1 MRENPEIPLPSPL
14 HDGGPLPIKP
24 PPATLILAI
33 KSQGLTDREIAEA
46 LGVGTSTV
54 NRIRNGKIAKVSS
67 DLYFSLLGL
76 CHSVIIR
83 AINHEQEA
91 AYAR

>member
-1 MRENPEIPLPSPL
+1 MDTKL
-14 HDGGPLPIKP
+14 HEGGGTPTT
-24 PPATLILAI
+24 PPADLIIAI

-76 CHSVIIR
+76 CHSVLLR
-83 AINHEQEA
+83 AMKQEQEA
-91 AYAR
+91 QYAR

>member
-1 MRENPEIPLPSPL
+1 MEKLTETPLPL
-14 HDGGPLPIKP
+14 RGDAPLPIKP
-24 PPATLILAI
+24 PPASLILAI
-33 KSQGLTDREIAEA
+33 KSQGLSDREIAEA

-67 DLYFSLLGL
+67 DLYFALLWL
-76 CHSVIIR
+76 CHGAVIQ

>member
-1 MRENPEIPLPSPL
+1 MEKLTEIPLPLRGDP
-14 HDGGPLPIKP
+14 PLPIKP
-24 PPATLILAI
+24 PPASLILAI

-46 LGVGTSTV
+46 LDVGTSTV

-76 CHSVIIR
+76 CRSVLLR
-83 AINHEQEA
+83 AVKREQEA
-91 AYAR
+91 LYAR

>member
-1 MRENPEIPLPSPL
+1 MEKITETPLPLSG
-14 HDGGPLPIKP
+14 DAPLPIKP
-24 PPATLILAI
+24 LPATLILAI
-33 KSQGLTDREIAEA
+33 KARGLSDREIAEA
-46 LGVGTSTV
+46 LGIGTSTV

-76 CHSVIIR
+76 CHSVIIQ

>member
-1 MRENPEIPLPSPL
+1 MEKITEIPLPLSG
-14 HDGGPLPIKP
+14 DAPLPIKP
-24 PPATLILAI
+24 LPATLILAI
-33 KSQGLTDREIAEA
+33 KAQGLSDREIAEA
-46 LGVGTSTV
+46 LGIGTSTV

-76 CHSVIIR
+76 CHSVIIQ